1 MNIEKKEVK
10 TISYN
15 LELSE
20 HELEV
25 LVQALGSVVML
36 SFSNVF
42 GQDNAIEMMKLYS
55 KLRDEYDPQ

>member
-10 TISYN
+10 TVNYN

-20 HELEV
+20 NELEV
-25 LVQALGSVVML
+25 LVQALGSVVVL
-36 SFSNVF
+36 SFSSVF
-42 GQDNAIEMMKLYS
+42 GQDNAIKMMKLYS